1 MDYDLEVL
9 WLRAG
14 SLSAEEVREII
25 HALDVERGRGRPTDG
40 QRANARD
47 LRRTIPTPR
56 ELIHAH

>member
-14 SLSAEEVREII
+14 SLSVEEVREII
-25 HALDVERGRGRPTDG
+25 HLIHIQRHPDVHTAG

-47 LRRTIPTPR
+47 LRRIIPTPR